1 MNYSEIE
8 MIPREFVNNTF
19 TFGKGTI
26 NKLSKLKKVQDDF
39 DDESD
44 NFDDDQRLEE
54 SPSMTLKNSIE
65 GDNSMMAMKDKFAKT
80 NIDHSTTQDF
90 IAEKSKDQRFDPK
103 SMINSNLKSE
113 EQEDD
118 EIKDLPRG
126 DQF

>member
-80 NIDHSTTQDF
+80 NIDHSTT
-90 IAEKSKDQRFDPK
+90 
-103 SMINSNLKSE
+103 
-113 EQEDD
+113 
-118 EIKDLPRG
+118 
-126 DQF
+126 